1 MPDRLAGPL
10 VDGVVAGRRA
20 AVSRAITLVE
30 SSRPEHRLEARA
42 LLADLPPPERP
53 AVRVGISGL
62 PGVGKSTFIEALGG
76 RLTATGHRVGV
87 LAVDPSSRR
96 TGGSVL
102 GDKTRMQ
109 RLATDEHAYI
119 RASPSAGTLGGVARA
134 TSQAM
139 LVLEAAGYD
148 VVLVETV
155 GVGQSETTV
164 AGMVDTFV
172 FLTLARTGDQLQGIK
187 RGILELADVIAVN
200 KADSVGGSDRET
212 EAKVAARELGGAL
225 RMVHGRAEAPAV
237 VTCSALTGGGVDDV
251 WQRVLDHREQLGP
264 EGLADKRAHQQLEFA
279 WALVRDELEQRLR
292 RSDAVRRV
300 RAQVRAQVLAGELPA
315 VVAADR
321 ILAAYDAG
329 PTPRPESVTSTGS
342 TDGGDDEQPHAPVN

>member
-1 MPDRLAGPL
+1 MADSLADPL
-10 VDGVVAGRRA
+10 VDQVRSGRRA

-30 SSRPEHRLEARA
+30 SSRPEHRAQARA
-42 LLADLPPPERP
+42 LLAALPAPEQA
-53 AVRVGISGL
+53 AVRVGISGV

-76 RLTATGHRVGV
+76 RLTDAGHRVAV
-87 LAVDPSSRR
+87 LAVDPSSQR

-102 GDKTRMQ
+102 GDKTRMP
-109 RLATDEHAYI
+109 RLATDERAFI

-139 LVLEAAGYD
+139 LVLEAAAYD

-164 AGMVDTFV
+164 AGMVDTFL

-200 KADSVGGSDRET
+200 KADDVGGVDREA
-212 EAKVAARELGGAL
+212 EARSAARELGGAL
-225 RMVHGRAEAPAV
+225 RMVRGREGAPSV
-237 VTCSALTGGGVDDV
+237 VTCSGLTGAGVDDV
-251 WQRVLDHREQLGP
+251 WQEVLDHRARLGD
-264 EGLADKRAHQQLEFA
+264 EGLTEKRAHQQLDFA

-292 RSDAVRRV
+292 RSEPVRRV
-300 RAQVRAQVLAGELPA
+300 RGEVRDLVLRGELPA
-315 VVAADR
+315 VAAADR
-321 ILAAYDAG
+321 ILAAYDDAEPG
-329 PTPRPESVTSTGS
+329 AEV
-342 TDGGDDEQPHAPVN
+342 D

>member
-1 MPDRLAGPL
+1 MAGAPALAE
-10 VDGVVAGRRA
+10 GVAAGRRA

-30 SSRPEHRLEARA
+30 SSLPEHRVAARA
-42 LLADLPPPERP
+42 LLAELPAPERP

-76 RLTATGHRVGV
+76 RLTSAGHRVGV
-87 LAVDPSSRR
+87 LAVDPSSQR

-102 GDKTRMQ
+102 GDKTRMPQ
-109 RLATDEHAYI
+109 LATDERAYI

-164 AGMVDTFV
+164 AGMVDTFL

-187 RGILELADVIAVN
+187 RGILEIADVIAVN
-200 KADSVGGSDRET
+200 KADGDRAT
-212 EAKVAARELGGAL
+212 EAKTAARELGGAL
-225 RMVHGRAEAPAV
+225 RMVHGRGAAPAV
-237 VTCSALTGGGVDDV
+237 VTCSALTGDGVDDV
-251 WQRVLDHREQLGP
+251 WQRVLDHRQQLGV
-264 EGLADKRAHQQLEFA
+264 EGLADKRSHQQLEFA

-292 RSDAVRRV
+292 RSDGVRRV
-300 RAQVRAQVLAGELPA
+300 RAEVRAQVLAGELPA
-315 VVAADR
+315 VAAADR
-321 ILAAYDAG
+321 LLAAYDG
-329 PTPRPESVTSTGS
+329 LDPDHDERP
-342 TDGGDDEQPHAPVN
+342 PAPVN